1 MIAGERWSDGINFF
15 WSEELINELIS
26 NQIKWKIVKLN
37 AANTKINNNLN
48 FFEWNGNIRIIFDE

>member
-26 NQIKWKIVKLN
+26 NQIKRKTVKLN
-37 AANTKINNNLN
+37 STNIKMKSNLN
-48 FFEWNGNIRIIFDE
+48 FFEWNRNIRIIFDE